1 MELLS
6 DAVPGSGEGLSGI
19 IDIDVANDEYG
30 ILYIPAK
37 RIKGV
42 LRESAL
48 ELNETGVLHNRVD
61 DIFGASGQQ
70 EGAVFKISDGY
81 IENYLIY
88 KEFLEYTTAHK
99 DELAPLFNREIVLDG
114 FTYQRSRTTIDNET
128 GTAKEN
134 TLRTSRVLKRGLK
147 FYFWVEF
154 PPDPGVDYHVDLEKI
169 CKVTR
174 RFGLSRTRGMGEI
187 RMTCHN
193 IHDKSFLGGQPHG
206 MGDLRR
212 PFGPSGESLIC
223 DSQLPS
229 SSSSFYNDLLV
240 AEGKK
245 PGQHYKLILSIKNQ
259 GQLMVTSKTGK
270 KQASE
275 TYMPGSA
282 LLGIFANSYIKY
294 HSLEKPHH
302 DPVFREL
309 FLEGKVA
316 FSNAYPGKKSFDFK
330 PTPLS
335 LHKEKDMDNYF
346 DLSNERDFHNV
357 LDDEIS
363 LKALKDE
370 FVQVNDNGYLTPY
383 SVEACVEYHHSRPE
397 DKGIG
402 HAGEGN
408 GVFFQYAVLKA
419 EENFRA
425 EIEGPFDLLEK
436 IIELCQRQDIFYMG
450 KSKTAQYG
458 KCSIQLQDIEEKET
472 PVGQW
477 QDKESMVVTLESDM
491 VLRNRNGFVTPEPRL
506 LIDEIAGILGIS
518 PGMLQM
524 ERQFLAFTTKSG
536 FSGVWRLPRIQEN
549 AIKAGSVIVIKNNSG
564 QSLDLG
570 KISGQYFGI
579 DTREG
584 CGKIKISRCKR
595 KNLTYEMYKPDP
607 PPLPFAENLEKIQE
621 TIKGILLLHI
631 RLQLKTT
638 ALQKAQQSQLPS
650 NSFIGKIGM
659 FVQQAKTFKDLNEY
673 FSQLRERG
681 KKQLEKIERPLFIEG
696 IEKKQVEIDKV
707 KKFILDNRKKSG
719 VDAEK
724 IRDILRTARIDE
736 HFFTGEETAFDLYK
750 YYAGLFLSTLRLVS
764 RRKDEE

>member
-1 MELLS
+1 MILEMELLS

-30 ILYIPAK
+30 LPYIPAK

-48 ELNETGVLHNRVD
+48 ELMDTGVLGNRVE
-61 DIFGASGQQ
+61 DIFGATGQQ
-70 EGAVFKISDGY
+70 EGAAFKIFDGY
-81 IENYLIY
+81 IENYFIYNIY
-88 KEFLEYTTAHK
+88 KEFFDYTAGHK
-99 DELAPLFNREIVLDG
+99 GELAPLFNREIVLDG
-114 FTYQRSRTTIDNET
+114 FTYQRSRTTIDYRT

-147 FYFWVEF
+147 FSFQVELAS
-154 PPDPGVDYHVDLEKI
+154 DPGKEYYRDMENI

-174 RFGLSRTRGMGEI
+174 RFGLSRTRGLGEI
-187 RMTCHN
+187 RLVL
-193 IHDKSFLGGQPHG
+193 HDKSFLGVK
-206 MGDLRR
+206 
-212 PFGPSGESLIC
+212 GPAARGAYKVFLKKSPLI
-223 DSQLPS
+223 
-229 SSSSFYNDLLV
+229 
-240 AEGKK
+240 AEGID
-245 PGQHYKLILSIKNQ
+245 PARQCKLILAIKNH

-270 KQASE
+270 KQTSE
-275 TYMPGSA
+275 IYIPGSA
-282 LLGIFANSYIKY
+282 LLGLFATRYIDS

-302 DPVFREL
+302 DPVFRDL
-309 FLEGKVA
+309 FLEGKVVFA
-316 FSNAYPGKKSFDFK
+316 NAYPVKKNYDFK
-330 PTPLS
+330 PAPLS
-335 LHKEKDMDNYF
+335 LHKEKDKDNYF
-346 DLSNERDFHNV
+346 DLSNERDFQKV
-357 LDDEIS
+357 LDEEIS
-363 LKALKDE
+363 SKALKDE
-370 FVQVNDNGYLTPY
+370 FVQVNDNDVLTPY
-383 SVEACVEYHHSRPE
+383 PVETCIEYHHSRPG

-408 GVFFQYAVLKA
+408 GVFFQYSVMKP

-436 IIELCQRQDIFYMG
+436 IIELCHKQDIFYMG

-458 KCSIQLQDIEEKET
+458 KCSVQLQGIEEKET

-477 QDKESMVVTLESDM
+477 KDKEESMVVTLESDM
-491 VLRNRNGFVTPEPRL
+491 VLRNQNGFVTPEPAL
-506 LIDEIAGILGIS
+506 LIDEIAVLLGIS
-518 PGMLQM
+518 PGMLQL

-570 KISGQYFGI
+570 KIFGHGFGI

-595 KNLTYEMYKPDP
+595 RNLTYRGYEPDP
-607 PPLPFAENLEKIQE
+607 PPLPAAENLEKIRE
-621 TIKGILLLHI
+621 TIKGILLLHL
-631 RLQLKTT
+631 RSQLKTA
-638 ALQKAQQSQLPS
+638 ALQKARQSQLPS

-659 FVQQAKTFKDLNEY
+659 FVRQAKTFKDLNGY

-696 IEKKQVEIDKV
+696 IEKKQVEIDRV
-707 KKFILDNRKKSG
+707 KKFILDNREKSR

-750 YYAGLFLSTLRLVS
+750 YYAGFFLSTLRLVS